1 MPCSFER
8 GIYLAGFDSQRH
20 WGEIYSRSPESRLSW
35 FDASAGESLT
45 PVMQLV
51 PDRRARIVDVGGG
64 TSRLA
69 DGLVEAGYEHVSVLD
84 ISDEAL
90 AISKRRMGTR
100 AAVVTWIRASVLEW
114 ASPEPLQLWHDRAV
128 FHFFTKAADRAAY
141 VRSASRAVAQGGFA
155 VIEMFA
161 PDGPASCSGLPVY
174 RASPEAVAEE
184 FAPGFELMSYS
195 RFEHRTPGGVVQRFQ
210 VLVLQRG

>member
-1 MPCSFER
+1 M
-8 GIYLAGFDSQRH
+8 AGFDPQRH
-20 WGEIYSRSPESRLSW
+20 WGDIYSRGPETRLSW
-35 FDASAGESLT
+35 FDASAGESLAR
-45 PVMQLV
+45 VMQLV

-69 DGLVEAGYEHVSVLD
+69 DELVEAGYEHVSVLD

-90 AISKRRMGTR
+90 EISKQRMGTR
-100 AAVVTWIRASVLEW
+100 AAVVTWVRASVLEW
-114 ASPEPLQLWHDRAV
+114 DSPEPVQLWHDRAV
-128 FHFFTKAADRAAY
+128 YHFFTKAADRAAY

-161 PDGPASCSGLPVY
+161 PEGPASCSGLPVY
-174 RASPEAVAEE
+174 RASPEGVAEE
-184 FAPGFELMSYS
+184 FGPGFRLMSHS

-210 VLVLQRG
+210 GVVLQRV